1 MEENKK
7 ERIVEEEI
15 DDETNEISNPVDEE
29 DSVETEE
36 DGDTLAPSNESDE
49 DQSAEDEGELG
60 SELSDNEVEESPSE
74 EIVEDDN
81 SGKEKMLTQ
90 SQVNEIAAR
99 AREEGRRSAM
109 RELLERYGVGA
120 EDELNDVFGKGQA
133 YDGLNDDYESSQ
145 IGYKQV
151 MAENALLKTRIDPAR
166 WEDVR
171 LILGGS
177 NMDVTPE
184 NIELMLPSHPE
195 WRNEIAAESA
205 IPSTQVGETE
215 LQQIANNSQKRQIA
229 TLRKLGSEPE
239 VKDNTDMEEEER
251 AMKLYG
257 FRQRRNPK

>member
-15 DDETNEISNPVDEE
+15 DDEKNEISNPVDKE

-49 DQSAEDEGELG
+49 EQSAEDEGEL
-60 SELSDNEVEESPSE
+60 ELSDNEVEESPSDE
-74 EIVEDDN
+74 SDTSAT
-81 SGKEKMLTQ
+81 SGEKMLTQ

-133 YDGLNDDYESSQ
+133 YDGLNDDYENSQ

-151 MAENALLKTRIDPAR
+151 MAENALLKTRIDPSR

-195 WRNEIAAESA
+195 WRGASASENAEA
-205 IPSTQVGETE
+205 PVQIGEEE
-215 LQQIANNSQKRQIA
+215 LQQIASNSQKRQIA

-257 FRQRRNPK
+257 IR

>member
-15 DDETNEISNPVDEE
+15 DDENAEDIVDNN
-29 DSVETEE
+29 SSETEE

-49 DQSAEDEGELG
+49 DQSAEDEGEL
-60 SELSDNEVEESPSE
+60 ELSDNEVEESPSDE
-74 EIVEDDN
+74 SDT
-81 SGKEKMLTQ
+81 SATSAEKMLTQ

-205 IPSTQVGETE
+205 IPSTQVGEAE

>member
-15 DDETNEISNPVDEE
+15 DDENAEDIVDNNSSE
-29 DSVETEE
+29 SEE

-60 SELSDNEVEESPSE
+60 SSDEIEETPEDTVEADESDTSAT
-74 EIVEDDN
+74 
-81 SGKEKMLTQ
+81 SGEKMLTQ

-133 YDGLNDDYESSQ
+133 YDGLNDDYENSQ

-195 WRNEIAAESA
+195 WRGASASENAEA
-205 IPSTQVGETE
+205 PVQVGEAE
-215 LQQIANNSQKRQIA
+215 LQQIANNSQKKQIA

-257 FRQRRNPK
+257 FR

>member
-15 DDETNEISNPVDEE
+15 DDETNEINK
-29 DSVETEE
+29 DSVESEE

-49 DQSAEDEGELG
+49 DQSAEDEGESGL
-60 SELSDNEVEESPSE
+60 ELSDNEVEESPSDE
-74 EIVEDDN
+74 SDTN
-81 SGKEKMLTQ
+81 ATSGEKMLTQ

-109 RELLERYGVGA
+109 RELLERYGVGG

-151 MAENALLKTRIDPAR
+151 MAENALLKSRIDPAR

-195 WRNEIAAESA
+195 WRGAAESR
-205 IPSTQVGETE
+205 QLGEAE
-215 LQQIANNSQKRQIA
+215 FEQIAENSQKA
-229 TLRKLGSEPE
+229 KLRKLGNDAT
-239 VKDNTDMEEEER
+239 VTDTTETDEER

-257 FRQRRNPK
+257 FR

>member
-7 ERIVEEEI
+7 ERIVEEEN
-15 DDETNEISNPVDEE
+15 DDENAEDIVDNNSSE
-29 DSVETEE
+29 SEE

-49 DQSAEDEGELG
+49 DQSAEDEGEIG
-60 SELSDNEVEESPSE
+60 SSDEIEETP
-74 EIVEDDN
+74 EDTVDESDTN
-81 SGKEKMLTQ
+81 ATSTEKMLTQ

-109 RELLERYGVGA
+109 RELLERYGVGG

-151 MAENALLKTRIDPAR
+151 MAENALLKSRIDPAR

-195 WRNEIAAESA
+195 WRGAAESR
-205 IPSTQVGETE
+205 QLGEAE
-215 LQQIANNSQKRQIA
+215 FEQIAENSQKA
-229 TLRKLGSEPE
+229 KLRKLGNEAT
-239 VKDNTDMEEEER
+239 VTDTTETDEER

-257 FRQRRNPK
+257 FR

>member
-15 DDETNEISNPVDEE
+15 DDEKDEISNPVDNE

-49 DQSAEDEGELG
+49 DQSAEDEGEL
-60 SELSDNEVEESPSE
+60 ELSDNEVEESPSDE
-74 EIVEDDN
+74 SDT
-81 SGKEKMLTQ
+81 SATSAEKMLTQ

-205 IPSTQVGETE
+205 IPSTQVGEAE

-257 FRQRRNPK
+257 FR

>member
-15 DDETNEISNPVDEE
+15 DDENAEDIVDNNSSE
-29 DSVETEE
+29 SEE

-60 SELSDNEVEESPSE
+60 SELSDNEVEESPSD

-195 WRNEIAAESA
+195 WRGASASENAEA
-205 IPSTQVGETE
+205 PVQVGETE

-257 FRQRRNPK
+257 FR

>member
-15 DDETNEISNPVDEE
+15 DDENAEEIVDNISS
-29 DSVETEE
+29 DTEE

-60 SELSDNEVEESPSE
+60 LELSDNEVEESPSDE
-74 EIVEDDN
+74 SDTSAT
-81 SGKEKMLTQ
+81 SGEKMLTQ

-184 NIELMLPSHPE
+184 NIEMMLPSHPE
-195 WRNEIAAESA
+195 WRGASASENAEA
-205 IPSTQVGETE
+205 PVQVGEAE

-257 FRQRRNPK
+257 FR

>member
-15 DDETNEISNPVDEE
+15 DDENAEEIVDNN
-29 DSVETEE
+29 SSETEE

-49 DQSAEDEGELG
+49 NQSAEDEGELG
-60 SELSDNEVEESPSE
+60 LELSDNEVEESPSDE
-74 EIVEDDN
+74 SDT
-81 SGKEKMLTQ
+81 SATSAEKMLTQ

-195 WRNEIAAESA
+195 WRGASASENAEA
-205 IPSTQVGETE
+205 PVQVGETE

-257 FRQRRNPK
+257 FR

>member
-15 DDETNEISNPVDEE
+15 DDETNEISNPVDSE
-29 DSVETEE
+29 DSVESEE

-49 DQSAEDEGELG
+49 DQSAEDEGELD
-60 SELSDNEVEESPSE
+60 SSDEIEETPE
-74 EIVEDDN
+74 DTVDEIVEEDN

-184 NIELMLPSHPE
+184 NIEMMLPSHPE
-195 WRNEIAAESA
+195 WRGASASENAEA
-205 IPSTQVGETE
+205 PVQVGEAE

-257 FRQRRNPK
+257 FR